1 MKKILLLCATL
12 GLAYGSSVEV
22 GNEPGQIKEED
33 ALDLIAE
40 GNAREI
46 NEKPDGSNE
55 LLKKQAK
62 EKDALIDD
70 LTKKLEEATKYAKE
84 KDALID
90 DLTKKL
96 EALEKAP
103 KK

>member
-22 GNEPGQIKEED
+22 GDKPGQIKEED

-40 GNAREI
+40 GNAKVI
-46 NEKPDGSNE
+46 NEIVDGSNE
-55 LLKKQAK
+55 LLKKQAI

-70 LTKKLEEATKYAKE
+70 LTKKLEEATKYAEE